1 MQERWIADRAMLQQ
15 LIQKHPEWT
24 QQELA
29 DWIGRSLGWVK
40 KWVKRLREVPPGDA
54 RVLFGKPFGRKTP
67 YAQTDP
73 EVEERILSI
82 RDAPPEHLK
91 RTPGPRAIL
100 YDLPRDP
107 QLQHRTE
114 TLPRSTRTIWKIL
127 QRNDRIAHEKRRKR
141 KPVERPLAL
150 EEIQMDFKDI
160 STVPAAETGKQQHV
174 VEAFNFIDAGT
185 SILLDAQVQS
195 DFHAQTALQAVIH
208 FLQRYGLPPKITF
221 DRDPRLVGAATGRDF
236 PSPLVRLL
244 LCLGIIPNVCP
255 PHRPDK
261 NDLVAYC
268 TPSAWL
274 ACSLIFVSILLRSM
288 FIGWWEDR
296 DPMIIGS
303 IHRK

>member
-82 RDAPPEHLK
+82 RDAPPENLK

-100 YDLPRDP
+100 YYLPRDP

-150 EEIQMDFKDI
+150 EEIQMD
-160 STVPAAETGKQQHV
+160 A
-174 VEAFNFIDAGT
+174 
-185 SILLDAQVQS
+185 
-195 DFHAQTALQAVIH
+195 
-208 FLQRYGLPPKITF
+208 QRYFHRSTCR
-221 DRDPRLVGAATGRDF
+221 DRQAAACRRSFQFHRRRNLDPAGCTGPGGFSRSNSTASCHPFLAA
-236 PSPLVRLL
+236 L
-244 LCLGIIPNVCP
+244 
-255 PHRPDK
+255 
-261 NDLVAYC
+261 
-268 TPSAWL
+268 WL
-274 ACSLIFVSILLRSM
+274 ASQNHL
-288 FIGWWEDR
+288 
-296 DPMIIGS
+296 
-303 IHRK
+303 